1 MKHFLP
7 ALTFVLREFLK
18 ILLVPYN
25 LYCKSI
31 ERLIETKESSA
42 LSIEKSS
49 SNWPF
54 LSFLKR
60 LLLEFLLDAI
70 TLLVYPIGIIVF
82 VAVVIQES
90 SFFAGFGSLLGAYIA
105 PVALSIVRDLF
116 QIFILPF
123 RKYIDWAKKPA
134 QHLNL
139 DIKNK

>member
-7 ALTFVLREFLK
+7 ALGFVLMEFLK
-18 ILLVPYN
+18 ILLIPYK

-31 ERLIETKESSA
+31 ERLIETKESST
-42 LSIEKSS
+42 LSIDKSS

-70 TLLVYPIGIIVF
+70 TLLVYPLGVIVF
-82 VAVVIQES
+82 VYALIQDS
-90 SFFAGFGSLLGAYIA
+90 SPALGSLLVVYIQ
-105 PVALSIVRDLF
+105 PVILSIWRDLF

>member
-18 ILLVPYN
+18 ILLLPYN

-60 LLLEFLLDAI
+60 LLLEFLFDAI

-82 VAVVIQES
+82 VAVVIQEL
-90 SFFAGFGSLLGAYIA
+90 FFRGLWQFAWCLHCPCSPINSERLISNIY
-105 PVALSIVRDLF
+105 
-116 QIFILPF
+116 
-123 RKYIDWAKKPA
+123 PA
-134 QHLNL
+134 N
-139 DIKNK
+139 

>member
-7 ALTFVLREFLK
+7 ALGFVLMEFLK
-18 ILLVPYN
+18 ILLIPYK

-31 ERLIETKESSA
+31 ERLIETKERST
-42 LSIEKSS
+42 LSIDKSS

-70 TLLVYPIGIIVF
+70 TLLVYPLGVIVF
-82 VAVVIQES
+82 VAALIQDS
-90 SFFAGFGSLLGAYIA
+90 SSLEALGSLLVVYIL
-105 PVALSIVRDLF
+105 PVTLSIWRDLF

>member
-1 MKHFLP
+1 MKHFLS
-7 ALTFVLREFLK
+7 ALTFVLTEFLK
-18 ILLVPYN
+18 ILVVPYN

-70 TLLVYPIGIIVF
+70 TLLVYPIGVIVF
-82 VAVVIQES
+82 GAVVIQES
-90 SFFAGFGSLLGAYIA
+90 FFDGFGSLLAAYIA
-105 PVALSIVRDLF
+105 PVTLSIVRDLF

-134 QHLNL
+134 QHMNL

>member
-18 ILLVPYN
+18 ILLLPYN

-90 SFFAGFGSLLGAYIA
+90 FFEGFGSLLGAYIA
-105 PVALSIVRDLF
+105 PVILSIYRDLF
-116 QIFILPF
+116 QIFILPI

>member
-7 ALTFVLREFLK
+7 ALIFVLKELLK

-42 LSIEKSS
+42 LSIQKSE

-60 LLLEFLLDAI
+60 LLLEFLLDAF
-70 TLLVYPIGIIVF
+70 TLLVYPLAIIVF
-82 VAVVIQES
+82 SVVIFQD
-90 SFFAGFGSLLGAYIA
+90 SFLEGLAILFGSYIA
-105 PVALSIVRDLF
+105 PVILSIARDLV
-116 QIFILPF
+116 QILILPF
-123 RKYIDWAKKPA
+123 KKYIDWAKKPA

-139 DIKNK
+139 DIKNN